1 MPGSGE
7 DDERPGFFRSL
18 ANAFLGIGGSATAS
32 PLDSVKLIHAD
43 ELRQWDEFKRCQ
55 EVEGVSYSE
64 YKARRKHLRRLAKSV
79 APLLDA
85 QERLGELESDEIVT
99 YATEYL
105 DVPRSVLRRPKVV
118 PLPRE
123 PLPGTW
129 AESTEGQLV
138 RGGLE
143 TPAGW
148 RKRFAGVD
156 YKGPS
161 RIAYGDEIGQLK
173 SRLEAMTEDEERI
186 LSEVNSSQFA
196 DPVLFIS
203 HRWESHDHPD
213 PSGGQLQRL
222 KELRDCFIIYDFSS
236 FPQPPRTEQEEED
249 FQQILL
255 AMDRIIDNVVIL
267 AGDDYLT
274 RGWCV
279 YEYIL
284 SSLKHTIVCDE
295 VSDPAFISLRD
306 WVATKP
312 PIAQNPWRNSWE
324 AMQENYIDK
333 NVLRLVNQIL
343 PVYGD
348 AQFRS
353 EHDHSWV
360 TWMLREFLKQAL
372 PSKME
377 EPNPYLGGE
386 WQSKAWTD
394 DDLAQAF
401 RGEMTIPRLPAG
413 TFDNFARLKPFD
425 TKVPTALAD
434 AVRQEY
440 TINRMSLDE
449 VMNPIASL
457 ARGFYR
463 RGSQAG
469 S

>member
-1 MPGSGE
+1 M
-7 DDERPGFFRSL
+7 
-18 ANAFLGIGGSATAS
+18 
-32 PLDSVKLIHAD
+32 
-43 ELRQWDEFKRCQ
+43 
-55 EVEGVSYSE
+55 EGVSYSE
-64 YKARRKHLRRLAKSV
+64 YKARRIDTSGRLAKSV

-129 AESTEGQLV
+129 AESTKGQLV

-148 RKRFAGVD
+148 RKRFAGVS

-186 LSEVNSSQFA
+186 LARSTAASSPTRSCSFPTDGNRMIIRIRPGA
-196 DPVLFIS
+196 S
-203 HRWESHDHPD
+203 
-213 PSGGQLQRL
+213 LQRL

-295 VSDPAFISLRD
+295 VSDPAFVSLRN

-343 PVYGD
+343 PVYSD

-360 TWMLREFLKQAL
+360 TWMLREFLKLAL

-386 WQSKAWTD
+386 WLSKAWTE

-401 RGEMTIPRLPAG
+401 RGEMTIPGLPAG
-413 TFDNFARLKPFD
+413 TFDIRRLKPS
-425 TKVPTALAD
+425 TRRCRRPLPT
-434 AVRQEY
+434 RC
-440 TINRMSLDE
+440 
-449 VMNPIASL
+449 
-457 ARGFYR
+457 ARNTRSTG
-463 RGSQAG
+463 
-469 S
+469 

>member
-1 MPGSGE
+1 MPDSGDGE
-7 DDERPGFFRSL
+7 RRPGFFRSL
-18 ANAFLGIGGSATAS
+18 ANAFLGLDRPVTPS
-32 PLDSVKLIHAD
+32 PLDNVKLIHAD

-55 EVEGVSYSE
+55 EVEGISYGE
-64 YKARRKHLRRLAKSV
+64 YKTRNRQLRELAKSV
-79 APLLDA
+79 APLLDV

-129 AESTEGQLV
+129 AESTKGQLV

-148 RKRFAGVD
+148 RKRFADVS

-161 RIAYGDEIGQLK
+161 RIAYCDEIGQLK

-203 HRWESHDHPD
+203 HRWETRDHPD

-236 FPQPPRTEQEEED
+236 FPQLPRTEQEEEE
-249 FQQILL
+249 FQRILH
-255 AMDRIIDNVVIL
+255 AMNGIINNVVIL
-267 AGDDYLT
+267 SGDDYLT

-295 VSDPAFISLRD
+295 VSDPAFVSLRD
-306 WVATKP
+306 WVATEP
-312 PIAQNPWRNSWE
+312 PIALNPWRNSWE
-324 AMQENYIDK
+324 AQQGNNINT
-333 NVLRLVNQIL
+333 NVLRLVSQIL
-343 PVYGD
+343 PVYSE
-348 AQFRS
+348 ARFRT
-353 EHDHSWV
+353 EHDHTEV
-360 TWMLREFLKQAL
+360 TAMLTSFLKRAL
-372 PSKME
+372 PAKME
-377 EPNPYLGGE
+377 EPNPWLGGE
-386 WQSKAWTD
+386 WQSKAWTEE
-394 DDLAQAF
+394 DLAQAF
-401 RGEMTIPRLPAG
+401 RGEMEIPDLPVG
-413 TFDNFARLKPFD
+413 GLGRLKPFD
-425 TKVPTALAD
+425 TKVPASMAD

-449 VMNPIASL
+449 VMNPIASV

-469 S
+469 T